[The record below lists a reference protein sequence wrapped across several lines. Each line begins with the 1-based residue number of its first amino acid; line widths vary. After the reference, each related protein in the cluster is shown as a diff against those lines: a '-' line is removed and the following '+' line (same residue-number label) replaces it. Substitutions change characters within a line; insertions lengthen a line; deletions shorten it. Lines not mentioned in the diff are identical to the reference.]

1 MKILNK
7 QTIKVNNNN
16 SISILTLENDMFE
29 IAHLENGKYSET
41 ILNDVVRV
49 NENELSEKVEEIATE
64 IVTKTLKEE
73 FEAETVEGS
82 IQIETFT
89 YDIWIDVMFEKNKI
103 TYACETSHNGRRYD
117 CDDFRD
123 SVANR
128 QTRSTFKGLVN
139 YIKRFEDR

>member
-73 FEAETVEGS
+73 FEA
-82 IQIETFT
+82 
-89 YDIWIDVMFEKNKI
+89 
-103 TYACETSHNGRRYD
+103 
-117 CDDFRD
+117 
-123 SVANR
+123 
-128 QTRSTFKGLVN
+128 
-139 YIKRFEDR
+139 